1 MDIGNLLIKHTK
13 MKKSNLLLICLFM
26 IMVSC
31 NQNNEPSL
39 KMVWSTEPILKT
51 PESIIYDSNND
62 VIYAGNMNEGTWR
75 KDGDGYISILSKDGK
90 MKVEK
95 WITDLSNPKGMG
107 LWEGKLFVADCD
119 EVVEINISKGEI
131 TMRYKAETARTLN
144 DIDINS
150 EGKVFVSDSRRGDVY
165 YVGDTSVIFWVKI
178 EGQGGIN
185 GLYALKDSL
194 LVGGDRIT
202 KVDYETGNQDPYIY
216 GTGDIDGIEWV
227 GGNQYI
233 VSDWNGIVRLVS
245 PTSHPVILLNTKPD
259 SINTAD
265 IEFIQKENILLIP
278 TFFDNRVLAYK
289 LNDLK

>member
-1 MDIGNLLIKHTK
+1 